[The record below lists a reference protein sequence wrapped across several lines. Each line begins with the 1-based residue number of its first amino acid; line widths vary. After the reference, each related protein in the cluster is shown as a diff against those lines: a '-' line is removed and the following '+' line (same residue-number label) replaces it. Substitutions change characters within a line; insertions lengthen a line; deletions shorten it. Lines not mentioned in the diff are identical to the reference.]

1 MKRFRVLLSI
11 TAALAGS
18 CGAKGP
24 SPAAA
29 RIGDGNDVEIGD
41 CVDLGKV
48 EGTASQDDKNA
59 EVHAKNAAR
68 EQAAAMGATT
78 IKWLVPCCTSVE
90 GEAYRCDAPH

>member
-1 MKRFRVLLSI
+1 MMRLLPLI
-11 TAALAGS
+11 TLALATS

-29 RIGDGNDVEIGD
+29 RIGDGNDVELAD
-41 CVDLGKV
+41 CTDLGKV
-48 EGTASQDDKNA
+48 EGTASEDDKNREA
-59 EVHAKNAAR
+59 HAKDAAR

-90 GEAYRCDAPH
+90 GEAYRCDVPR

>member
-1 MKRFRVLLSI
+1 MKRFLSMLI
-11 TAALAGS
+11 LGAGAMS

-29 RIGDGNDVEIGD
+29 RIRDGNDVELGD
-41 CVDLGKV
+41 CTDLGKV
-48 EGTASQDDKNA
+48 EGTASEGDKNA

-78 IKWLVPCCTSVE
+78 IRWLVPCCTSVE
-90 GEAYRCDAPH
+90 GEAFRCDTPDR